1 MDVSDMRCPEC
12 EKLEFI
18 ISELKIQL
26 EESREEVKRLLELI
40 REKGE

>member
-1 MDVSDMRCPEC
+1 MKCQDC

-18 ISELKIQL
+18 VQERTKQL
-26 EESREEVKRLLELI
+26 EEERKEVRRLRELI

>member
-1 MDVSDMRCPEC
+1 MKCPDC

-18 ISELKIQL
+18 VEELKIQL
-26 EESREEVKRLLELI
+26 EEERKEVKRLLELI

>member
-1 MDVSDMRCPEC
+1 MKCPDC

-26 EESREEVKRLLELI
+26 EESREEVRRLRELI